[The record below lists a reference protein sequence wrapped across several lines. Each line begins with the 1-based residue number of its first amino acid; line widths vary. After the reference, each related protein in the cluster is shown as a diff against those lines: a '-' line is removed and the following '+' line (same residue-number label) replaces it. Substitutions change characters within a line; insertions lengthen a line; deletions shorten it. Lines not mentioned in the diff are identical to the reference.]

1 MSRSQQAFA
10 YGMQVLSI
18 VTVAVAFVAM
28 VGSIF
33 GMNLYFNVQTT
44 PPVCIIA
51 CAYVCLS
58 CCVNAHSYL
67 PLVLVSFLLWHG
79 PGTSRGL
86 LECSLLYCESVLT
99 LTAEQSTLRACYC
112 FAGGILG
119 MRNIYCRG
127 WVGYHAD
134 YHGIR

>member
-1 MSRSQQAFA
+1 MSLMLCKCSQLPAT
-10 YGMQVLSI
+10 G
-18 VTVAVAFVAM
+18 T
-28 VGSIF
+28 
-33 GMNLYFNVQTT
+33 
-44 PPVCIIA
+44 
-51 CAYVCLS
+51 
-58 CCVNAHSYL
+58 CVI
-67 PLVLVSFLLWHG
+67 LLWHG

-86 LECSLLYCESVLT
+86 LECSLLYCENVLT